1 MKKLSNSTIIGKKR
15 KKIAENKENEK
26 PQFPVHSKIQSPGS
40 GNGLQQ
46 SNHYVFGVF
55 ENSINSP
62 LSIITHSGILVKS
75 SITCTKKLCQGER
88 SNKGKY
94 DGQCSLCPPT
104 HTNSNPL
111 RSNLSFDYCRNLE
124 DEFAQ
129 VLQETTPVTCGF
141 KGNYLPNCSLET
153 NCIMQRSEK
162 RTHESPQV
170 VCNLEE
176 LFLNV
181 DRVNDAYDP
190 LDAVTYHDI
199 GDPTNICEHCNAI
212 FWFEERVNKS
222 VRNKTPKYSSC
233 CGHGKIKL
241 PKMRIPPKR
250 IFDLFF
256 TKGQKQKEFLQHI
269 RRYNNMFSFTSLGAK
284 VDKSINIG
292 NSPPIFRINGQNFHL
307 MGGLLP
313 QQGNKPKFAQ
323 LYIHDTENE
332 VENRIN
338 AFSLSQNID
347 QLHVTIVE
355 DIKQDLDDHNVL
367 VKSFRLVRNQI
378 QSNPRVEFKMRL
390 IGKRNAD
397 ARTYNL
403 PSVSEVA
410 ALIVGDLD
418 PTMGQRDIL
427 VESNAGGLKRINELN
442 PAYLP
447 LQYPILFPYGEDG
460 YREDIQFNV
469 TRNQH
474 GGGRV
479 RVSQRE
485 FFAFRIH
492 ERLNEVSTM
501 LYARRLFQ
509 QFLVDAYTMVESSRL
524 LYIRNNQKALRCEA
538 YKGLSDALTRGEVDT
553 SKQGKRIILPSS
565 FTCGARYMIQNY
577 QDAMAICRHKG
588 YPNLFIT
595 FTCNPKWPEI
605 QRYMQKCN
613 LKAEDRPDIIC
624 RIFKLKLDSLVK
636 EIRSGNL
643 FGVVTAVVYTIEFQK
658 RGLPHAHILIFLQ
671 RLVIPFTS
679 ETMDNFISAEIPD
692 KEVDIDYYQAVQEF
706 MIHGPCGIEKPKSPC
721 MVNNKCSKHFPKKF
735 VDVSTLDDDGY
746 PIYKR
751 RDNGKTVEKNGVQL
765 DNRYVVPHNRYLLL
779 KYKAHINVEW
789 CNQSRSIKYLFKYV
803 NKGNDRVTAEFYRST
818 TDERSN
824 EVVDEISMYYDCR
837 YVSACEAAWR
847 LLSFDVQFRHPPV
860 ERLSFHL
867 PDCQS
872 VVFED
877 DDRIENVLNRPTV
890 NQSMFTAWFDAN
902 KKFDS
907 ARALPYI
914 DMPTKFV
921 WKKDIREWHP
931 RQRGFAIGRIFY
943 VPPGSGEIYYLRC
956 LLNVVRG
963 PTNFED
969 IKSYKGVIYPTFRDV
984 CYARGLLDDDQEYID
999 AINEASQWATAAAM
1013 RKLFVILLT
1022 SNLINRPE
1030 NVWNEVWH
1038 HLSEDVQYNRRRVLQ
1053 DRELCLSDD
1062 DKKNLALIEIER
1074 LLQLYNKTLS
1084 DYPHMPTPN
1093 YDSEWR
1099 CDNRLLFAELNYD
1112 RVALRDESELME
1124 KQLTDEQTIVYDT
1137 ILHDI
1142 QQHNGGLYFVYGYG
1156 GTWKTFVWKALSAK
1170 IRSQGDIVINVASS
1184 GIASLLLPGGRT
1196 AHSRF
1201 AIPIGVTEDSTCNI
1215 APGSHLAE
1223 LIVKCKLIIWDEAP
1237 MMHKHC
1243 FEALDRTL
1251 RDLLRFSDPHSNK
1264 KTFGGK
1270 TVVLGGDFRQI
1281 LPVVPKGSRQDI
1293 VSASINSSYLWDSC
1307 KVLRLTKNLRLNNR
1321 EPGVDMQKVEQ
1332 FASWLAAIG
1341 DGTMGGPNDGYAN
1354 VEIPNEMLL
1363 PSTGD
1368 HIATIVDSIFPM
1380 FKEGCCQV
1388 QYMESRAIL
1397 APTLDVVNAINEY
1410 MTNLHVAESKTYL
1423 SWDTVCK
1430 SDSSDGILNDMH
1442 TPEFLNGL
1450 KASGIPN
1457 HALTLK
1463 VGSPV
1468 MLLRNIDHSMGL
1480 CNGTRLI
1487 ITRLSD
1493 HVVEAKIVT
1502 GNNADKIVLIP
1513 RMSMTPTDTRLP
1525 FKFQRRQFPL
1535 MLSYAMTI
1543 NKSQGQTL
1551 THVGL
1556 LLRKPVFVHG
1566 QLYVAASRI
1575 SNPKVVE

>member
-1 MKKLSNSTIIGKKR
+1 MKKLSNSTIMGKKR

-26 PQFPVHSKIQSPGS
+26 PQFPVHSNIQSPRS

-62 LSIITHSGILVKS
+62 LSIITHNLQKMSLQ
-75 SITCTKKLCQGER
+75 ITETGSAELTQLR
-88 SNKGKY
+88 VPFN
-94 DGQCSLCPPT
+94 DL
-104 HTNSNPL
+104 TN
-111 RSNLSFDYCRNLE
+111 
-124 DEFAQ
+124 
-129 VLQETTPVTCGF
+129 
-141 KGNYLPNCSLET
+141 GNYLPNCSLET

-181 DRVNDAYDP
+181 DRVNNANNP

-222 VRNKTPKYSSC
+222 VRNRTPKYSSC

-250 IFDLFF
+250 TFDLFF

-269 RRYNNMFSFTSLGAK
+269 RRYNNMFLFTSLGAN
-284 VDKSINIG
+284 VDKSINMG
-292 NSPPIFRINGQNFHL
+292 NSPPIFRINGLSFHL

-313 QQGNKPKFAQ
+313 QQGNKPKFSQ

-367 VKSFRLVRNQI
+367 VKSFRLARNQI
-378 QSNPRVEFKMRL
+378 QSNPRLEFKMRL
-390 IGKRNAD
+390 IGKRNVD

-485 FFAFRIH
+485 FFAFMIH

-538 YKGLSDALTRGEVDT
+538 YKGLSDALTRGEVGT
-553 SKQGKRIILPSS
+553 SKQ
-565 FTCGARYMIQNY
+565 
-577 QDAMAICRHKG
+577 
-588 YPNLFIT
+588 
-595 FTCNPKWPEI
+595 
-605 QRYMQKCN
+605 
-613 LKAEDRPDIIC
+613 
-624 RIFKLKLDSLVK
+624 
-636 EIRSGNL
+636 
-643 FGVVTAVVYTIEFQK
+643 VVYTIEFQK

-679 ETMDNFISAEIPD
+679 ETMDNFISAEILD
-692 KEVDIDYYQAVQEF
+692 KEVDTDYYQAVQEF

-721 MVNNKCSKHFPKKF
+721 MVNKCSKHFPKKF
-735 VDVSTLDDDGY
+735 VDVSTWDDDGY

-751 RDNGKTVEKNGVQL
+751 RDNGKTVEKN
-765 DNRYVVPHNRYLLL
+765 
-779 KYKAHINVEW
+779 
-789 CNQSRSIKYLFKYV
+789 
-803 NKGNDRVTAEFYRST
+803 GNDRVTAEFYRST

-847 LLSFDVQFRHPPV
+847 LLSFDVQFRHPLV

-907 ARALPYI
+907 AKALPYI

-969 IKSYKGVIYPTFRDV
+969 IKSYKGVIYPTFRDA
-984 CYARGLLDDDQEYID
+984 CYARGLLDDDKEYID
-999 AINEASQWATAAAM
+999 AINEASQWSTAATM

-1022 SNLINRPE
+1022 SNLVNRPE

-1038 HLSEDVQYNRRRVLQ
+1038 HLSEDVQYNRHRVLQ

-1084 DYPHMPTPN
+1084 DYPHMPIPN

-1156 GTWKTFVWKALSAK
+1156 GTGKTFVWKALSAK

-1215 APGSHLAE
+1215 TQGSHLAE

-1270 TVVLGGDFRQI
+1270 TVVLGGDFRQSF
-1281 LPVVPKGSRQDI
+1281 PVVPKGSRQDI

-1388 QYMESRAIL
+1388 EYMETRAIL

-1410 MTNLHVAESKTYL
+1410 MTDLHVAESKTYL
-1423 SWDTVCK
+1423 SCDTVCK

-1442 TPEFLNGL
+1442 TLEFLNGL

-1502 GNNADKIVLIP
+1502 GNNADKIFLIP

-1525 FKFQRRQFPL
+1525 FKFQRRDNF
-1535 MLSYAMTI
+1535 T
-1543 NKSQGQTL
+1543 
-1551 THVGL
+1551 L
-1556 LLRKPVFVHG
+1556 LLQG
-1566 QLYVAASRI
+1566 LETL
-1575 SNPKVVE
+1575 KV